1 MLDQGISNT
10 PTKHNASIP
19 KFYTFEFNLFNLL
32 KAQPRIKFLFMQKKD
47 VPSAHQIVID
57 RGMRDVTDASAL
69 TPDEKPSRL
78 FARPQISQ
86 SMKEIVDRFI
96 LSHNLPEARR
106 LGSLSGRLDRG

>member
-1 MLDQGISNT
+1 MVDQGISNT
-10 PTKHNASIP
+10 PNKHNVNIP

-32 KAQPRIKFLFMQKKD
+32 KANARIKFLFLQKKD

-69 TPDEKPSRL
+69 TLDEKPSRL
-78 FARPQISQ
+78 FARPQIPQ

-106 LGSLSGRLDRG
+106 IG

>member
-1 MLDQGISNT
+1 MLDQGITNT
-10 PTKHNASIP
+10 PSKHNTDIP

-32 KAQPRIKFLFMQKKD
+32 KANPRIKFLFMQKKD
-47 VPSAHQIVID
+47 VRAAHQIVID

-78 FARPQISQ
+78 FARPLISQ
-86 SMKEIVDRFI
+86 SMKQVVDRFI

-106 LGSLSGRLDRG
+106 LG